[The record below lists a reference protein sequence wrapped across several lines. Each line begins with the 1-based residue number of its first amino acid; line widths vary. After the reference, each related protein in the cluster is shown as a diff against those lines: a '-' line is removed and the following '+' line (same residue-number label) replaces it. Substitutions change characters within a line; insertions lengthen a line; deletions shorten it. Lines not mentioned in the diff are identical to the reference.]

1 MSSRSASSIKLKKQ
15 AVSIKFPDSSDID
28 SDEEHDSLALTSV
41 AKPIIR
47 KSASAATSVDKKAL
61 TIIKK
66 EKSGDS
72 KSNKATSSKESQ
84 MQIIPGFG
92 DIWCKITNNSKVTN
106 RDFDTSYE
114 KFKNYFDMLN
124 FVLKHGFHFKNI
136 IDIYKSILCATLAE
150 KESSL
155 GWNCKLFIIVQNPS
169 TNVRS
174 ILQMS
179 DNEKPYKEYDI
190 TKDSNIL
197 CSDVLR
203 NDKIHYQMTICNNR
217 KKLITIQLPS
227 LKERT
232 FWRECLSTEDLL
244 DD

>member
-15 AVSIKFPDSSDID
+15 PVSITFPDSSEVD
-28 SDEEHDSLALTSV
+28 SDQEHDSLAL
-41 AKPIIR
+41 KPTVR
-47 KSASAATSVDKKAL
+47 KSTSASADKKAL
-61 TIIKK
+61 AIVKK
-66 EKSGDS
+66 EKSGGG
-72 KSNKATSSKESQ
+72 KSAKKATSNEEAQ
-84 MQIIPGFG
+84 IQIIPGFG
-92 DIWCKITNNSKVTN
+92 DIWCKITNNSKVVN

-114 KFKNYFDMLN
+114 KFKNYSDMLH

-136 IDIYKSILCATLAE
+136 IDTYKSILCATLAE

-155 GWNCKLFIIVQNPS
+155 GWNCKLFIIVQHPS

-197 CSDVLR
+197 SSDVLR
-203 NDKIHYQMTICNNR
+203 NEKIYYQMTICNNR
-217 KKLITIQLPS
+217 KKLITIQFPS

-232 FWRECLSTEDLL
+232 FWRECLSTGDLL